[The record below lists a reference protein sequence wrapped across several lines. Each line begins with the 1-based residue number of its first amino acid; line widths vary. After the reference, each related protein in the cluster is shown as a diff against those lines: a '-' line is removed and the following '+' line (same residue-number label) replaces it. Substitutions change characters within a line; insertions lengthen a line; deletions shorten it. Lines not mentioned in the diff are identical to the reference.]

1 MWTLCQ
7 LPNCFLL
14 FFVSGELFLPKSDFY
29 ETSELLCHKEAFQ
42 DECFLTLLYD
52 EWKPVSLNK
61 LKILPPRRQ
70 KSFFLCQ
77 KRSVSR
83 NNVAKKRNRKSQI
96 YERRQHVLQ
105 PSFSPAFVVVSNNLF
120 VYHIKLHFMNLD
132 LFRISASQKIFHKI
146 LLPPPPPPPL
156 VASFAFCLACRH
168 NVPPTA
174 ICSCCLLHI
183 PPPPLA
189 AGSLPMPH
197 HMAYFARAARGRP
210 AHLFLLFPFL
220 FPETAPFLPF
230 LLSRSQRW
238 WILVTHRQARREQR

>member
-61 LKILPPRRQ
+61 LKIMPPRRQ

-83 NNVAKKRNRKSQI
+83 NNFAKGRNRKSQ
-96 YERRQHVLQ
+96 YTSGGNMYFNQAPLLLWVL
-105 PSFSPAFVVVSNNLF
+105 FSSMIDF
-120 VYHIKLHFMNLD
+120 VYHLSRCNESNLLTMRSD
-132 LFRISASQKIFHKI
+132 LCSCR
-146 LLPPPPPPPL
+146 
-156 VASFAFCLACRH
+156 SFAFASRCAVSSHTRVH
-168 NVPPTA
+168 
-174 ICSCCLLHI
+174 
-183 PPPPLA
+183 A
-189 AGSLPMPH
+189 ANMSTM
-197 HMAYFARAARGRP
+197 
-210 AHLFLLFPFL
+210 
-220 FPETAPFLPF
+220 
-230 LLSRSQRW
+230 
-238 WILVTHRQARREQR
+238 